1 MKAVPVIAYGR
12 RETVCGKEGL
22 AVTGHADAVVVG
34 GGHNGLV
41 AAAYLARAGLRTIV
55 CERRDVPGGAA
66 VSEHPFGPDFTVTSL
81 SYVISLLPP
90 DLVRD
95 LRLEQHG
102 YRVYPQGPYFAPR
115 RDGRYLRLP
124 DDPAQRHAEI
134 ARFSARDADA
144 FVSYEA
150 HLAGIARVLGP
161 LLHQIPPRLG
171 SRRPQ
176 DLIRQA
182 RLLAQLRSVDERGAV
197 DVTRLLTESI
207 ADLVE
212 GYFESDAMRGLLSV
226 SGVIGTW
233 AGPRSAGTAYVMLH
247 HHIGETG
254 GQAGAWGFPR
264 GGMGAVT
271 GALARAARMFGAQ
284 VRTGAEVARIRTRD
298 GRVTGVMLAS
308 GESIDAPVVVTTA
321 HPQISF
327 LRLLDPAEL
336 PDGFVADIRGWR
348 SRSGTVK
355 INLALDR
362 RPVFSGYPDPD
373 PSVYGGTIVLAES
386 LDDVETAF
394 QQAVSGTPADLPFA
408 DICIPS
414 VLDDS
419 LAPAGK
425 HVMSMFT
432 QWVPCGYAAGPHTAS
447 LEAYADRVLAR
458 VEAVAPGFTDSVLH
472 RQVIGP
478 HQMQEEYGLVGG
490 NIFHGELSLGQM
502 FHARPAAGYADL
514 RTPVRGL
521 YQAGSATH
529 GGGGVTGIPGR
540 NVVGQILAD
549 RRAEHWH
556 RRIRTGRVVRAGKAS

>member
-1 MKAVPVIAYGR
+1 
-12 RETVCGKEGL
+12 
-22 AVTGHADAVVVG
+22 VTGYADVVVVG

-41 AAAYLARAGLRTIV
+41 AAAYLARAGLSTVV
-55 CERRDVPGGAA
+55 CERRGVPGGAA
-66 VSEHPFGPDFTVTSL
+66 VSEHPFGPEYTVTSL
-81 SYVISLLPP
+81 SYVVSLLPP

-102 YRVYPQGPYFAPR
+102 YHVYPQGPYFAPR
-115 RDGRYLRLP
+115 ADGRYLRLP
-124 DDPAQRHAEI
+124 GDPAERRAEI
-134 ARFSARDADA
+134 AKFSARDADA
-144 FVSYEA
+144 YPSYEQ
-150 HLAGIARVLGP
+150 HLSRLGRVLGP
-161 LLHQIPPRLG
+161 LLHQIPPRIG
-171 SRRPQ
+171 SRRPA
-176 DLIRQA
+176 DLVRQA
-182 RLLAQLRSVDERGAV
+182 QLLGQLRGLDERGAV
-197 DVTRLLTESI
+197 DVTRLLTDSI

-247 HHIGETG
+247 HHIGETSG
-254 GQAGAWGFPR
+254 LAGAWGFPR
-264 GGMGAVT
+264 GGMGAVS

-284 VRTGAEVARIRTRD
+284 IRTDAEVARIRVRG
-298 GRVTGVMLAS
+298 GRVAGVTLAS
-308 GESIDAPVVVTTA
+308 GEAIDAPVVVTTA

-327 LRLLDPAEL
+327 LRLLDPSEL
-336 PDGFVADIRGWR
+336 PSDFVADIRGWR

-362 RPVFSGYPDPD
+362 LPVFSSHPGPD

-394 QQAVSGTPADLPFA
+394 QQAVSGVPSELPFA

-414 VLDDS
+414 VFDDS

-425 HVMSMFT
+425 QVMSLFT
-432 QWVPCGYAAGPHTAS
+432 QWVPCGYADKPDDAA

-458 VEAVAPGFTDSVLH
+458 VEAVAPGFTASVLH

-514 RTPVRGL
+514 HTPVRGL

-540 NVVGQILAD
+540 NVVRQILAD
-549 RRAEHWH
+549 RRADRW
-556 RRIRTGRVVRAGKAS
+556 RRLLPGRGAQA